1 MYGPEFFDFSFWWI
15 CPIIMIVL
23 CFFMMRWHKGFTLCR
38 FGADGTESDKIN
50 ISDSAMEILDRR
62 YALGE
67 IDKEEYEEK
76 KLSFNQS

>member
-1 MYGPEFFDFSFWWI
+1 
-15 CPIIMIVL
+15 
-23 CFFMMRWHKGFTLCR
+23 MMRWRKGFTMCR
-38 FGADGTESDKIN
+38 FGADELESDKIN